1 MSDNWIVG
9 NLQNAL
15 NTWNGKLS
23 EIWQLVSQTPET
35 FKDGTIWRVI
45 VNIHGAL
52 QAIGFALLVLFFVMG
67 VVKTMGNFSEIKMSD
82 IDKQDPQITEANVD
96 NEKWE
101 KQKSFKLKAN
111 DNIRIYGW
119 NITKSDKVPSDWKK
133 TETITNNIDVTEEL
147 NQNSLVFM
155 LNYKGFRVL
164 LTGDNEKDGEKTL
177 TERYGSNLKADV
189 LQTGH
194 HGSKNATSKEFLDA
208 VEPDIALISCGRN
221 NRYGHPAG
229 ETLERLDKAGV
240 DVFRTD
246 RDGAIL
252 LEDENGKMILRT
264 ADDF

>member
-1 MSDNWIVG
+1 MESTLKSLGVRRLDYVFATHGDADHTNGISELLEESKMTLTGPDSGGISIGCLAVTAAFESSG
-9 NLQNAL
+9 QAAAVDETLAELMEKAQNA
-15 NTWNGKLS
+15 G
-23 EIWQLVSQTPET
+23 ILVGRIRAGERILYGSGDLRLTCLYP
-35 FKDGTIWRVI
+35 
-45 VNIHGAL
+45 
-52 QAIGFALLVLFFVMG
+52 
-67 VVKTMGNFSEIKMSD
+67 
-82 IDKQDPQITEANVD
+82 
-96 NEKWE
+96 E
-101 KQKSFKLKAN
+101 KQ
-111 DNIRIYGW
+111 
-119 NITKSDKVPSDWKK
+119 
-133 TETITNNIDVTEEL
+133 DVTEEL

-194 HGSKNATSKEFLDA
+194 HGSKNATSEEFLDA

-264 ADDF
+264 ADGF